1 MTSIKSFKK
10 SDIETRFKNSNIKH
24 TAELE
29 ILKNPIVFG
38 NLKFNR
44 RLTIV
49 IPGSPI
55 VDERTRFTMAGDG
68 FFGYNPAKNNLKKI
82 FEHIYDDSEMLNRLV
97 ILSPMTIDL
106 KVYKVLQ
113 KNHAKILTK
122 KDIELVKKEKFLSFS
137 KPDNDNIEKVHFD
150 VIQDDAYNVIL
161 RDENIV
167 SNTTTKYHVY
177 NKEDE
182 RVEITILYIDTPAY
196 LKEFVYD
203 SVEYFKYTISLK
215 YKLINNVSDE
225 TFAKEFYRNI
235 LLFYKK
241 TKKKDIMKPILRSLS
256 YYDTRSLRLLATGN
270 NKDEIISNIVKTVEK
285 LIGGLNK

>member
-1 MTSIKSFKK
+1 MKK
-10 SDIETRFKNSNIKH
+10 SDIEERFKNSNIKYS
-24 TAELE
+24 ADLE
-29 ILKNPIVFG
+29 ILAKPIKFE
-38 NLKFNR
+38 NLIFNR
-44 RLTIV
+44 RLSIV

-55 VDERTRFTMAGDG
+55 VDERTRFTMTGDS

-82 FEHIYDDSEMLNRLV
+82 FEYIYDSSEMLNRLV

-113 KNHAKILTK
+113 KNHAKILSK
-122 KDIELVKKEKFLSFS
+122 KDIELIKQEKFVSFS

-177 NKEDE
+177 DPADE
-182 RVEITILYIDTPAY
+182 RVEITILYTETPAY

-215 YKLINNVSDE
+215 SKLINNISDE
-225 TFAKEFYRNI
+225 EFAKEFYRNI
-235 LLFYKK
+235 AIFYKK
-241 TKKKDIMKPILRSLS
+241 TKKKDITKTVLRVLS
-256 YYDTRSLRLLATGN
+256 FYDTKSLYLLANGN
-270 NKDEIISNIVKTVEK
+270 NKDDVINNIIKNVEK
-285 LIGGLNK
+285 IIGGLKK